1 MRIFI
6 VEDDPFYGELLA
18 YHLSQNPDDE
28 LHRFETGRDCLNHLY
43 MNPSVICL
51 DYSLPDLS
59 GEEVLRKIKTANPDI
74 RVVVISGQENIQTAI
89 ALLKLG
95 ATDYIVKDDDT
106 RERLWICLNNLRQQ
120 EGMQKT
126 ISHLQEEVGR
136 KYSIESAIIGNSPPI
151 RKTFSIIE
159 KAAASKITVSISG
172 ETGTGKEL
180 VAKAIHYNSPRRN
193 RPFVAINITAI
204 PKELIESE
212 LFGHEKGSFTGA
224 DFKRIGMFEEAS
236 GGTLFLDEVADMDPG
251 MQAKLL
257 RALQEMEIKRVG
269 SNKPISIDVRLIVA
283 THKNL
288 NEEVRAGTFREDLYY
303 RLLGLPIQLPPLR
316 ERSTD
321 IILLARHFMK
331 EYCRENHREQL
342 KLSAEAQR
350 NLLAYAWPGNVREL
364 KAVIELACVMAD
376 GDTLESEHLQLMHN
390 SPVDVMLS
398 EDMTLKEYTHQ
409 IIKRYLEKY
418 DRNVVLV
425 AKKLDVGK
433 STIYRMLQDN
443 SL

>member
-28 LHRFETGRDCLNHLY
+28 LHRFETGKECLSHLY
-43 MNPSVICL
+43 LNPSVICL

-59 GEEVLRKIKTANPDI
+59 GEEVLRKIKTANPDV

-126 ISHLQEEVGR
+126 IHHLQEEVGR
-136 KYSIESAIIGNSPPI
+136 KYSIESALIGNSPPI

-159 KAAASKITVSISG
+159 KAASSKITVSISG

-180 VAKAIHYNSPRRN
+180 VAKAIHYNSPRRD

-204 PKELIESE
+204 PRELIESE

-224 DFKRIGMFEEAS
+224 DYKRIGMFEEAN
-236 GGTLFLDEVADMDPG
+236 GGTLFLDEVADMDPS

-257 RALQEMEIKRVG
+257 RTLQEMEIKRVG
-269 SNKPISIDVRLIVA
+269 SNKTVSIDVRLIVA

-288 NEEVRAGTFREDLYY
+288 AEEVRAGHFREDLFY
-303 RLLGLPIQLPPLR
+303 RLLGLPIHLPPLR

-321 IILLARHFMK
+321 IILLAKHFIK
-331 EYCRENHREQL
+331 EYCRENRREPIT
-342 KLSAEAQR
+342 LSADVQR
-350 NLLAYAWPGNVREL
+350 MLLAYSWPGNVREL
-364 KAVIELACVMAD
+364 KAVIELACVMTESN
-376 GDTLESEHLQLMHN
+376 TLESEHVQLMHH
-390 SPVDVMLS
+390 SPLDALLT
-398 EDMTLKEYTHQ
+398 EDMTLKEYTHH
-409 IIKRYLEKY
+409 IIRRYLEKY
-418 DRNVVLV
+418 DHNVVLV

-433 STIYRMLQDN
+433 STIYRLLQEN